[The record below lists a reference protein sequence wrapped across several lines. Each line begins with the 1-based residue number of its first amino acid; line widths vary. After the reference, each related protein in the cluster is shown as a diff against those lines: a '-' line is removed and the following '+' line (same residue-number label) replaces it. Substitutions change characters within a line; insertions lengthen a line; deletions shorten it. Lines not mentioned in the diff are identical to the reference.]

1 MLALNKKGS
10 SIRSIAVGLTLY
22 HLASKSASLAVLE
35 RLVSDFAPRQL
46 GLCTP
51 DGYEAA
57 VHSMFPR
64 AARSRSRCC

>member
-22 HLASKSASLAVLE
+22 HLASKCASLAVLE

-51 DGYEAA
+51 DGYEA